1 MSAIIIYFS
10 RAGENYVSGSI
21 KKLTKGNTEIMAEI
35 IQKITGA
42 KLFKAEPIIQYSDDY
57 NICIEEARSDQRRD
71 ARPELKN
78 YPKNI
83 DDYNTVYLG
92 YPNYWSTMPMPLFTI
107 LDKYDFSGKTIIPF
121 CTHEGSQMGK
131 SEEDIKKLCPNATV
145 KKGIAV
151 YGSKVEE
158 SKSKIENWIKNN

>member
-35 IQKITGA
+35 IKKITGA
-42 KLFKAEPIIQYSDDY
+42 ELFKVEPIIQYSDDY

-83 DDYNTVYLG
+83 DNYDTVYLG
-92 YPNYWSTMPMPLFTI
+92 YPNYWSTMPMPLFTV
-107 LDKYDFSGKTIIPF
+107 LDKYDFLGKTIVPF
-121 CTHEGSQMGK
+121 CTHEGKSNGK
-131 SEEDIKKLCPNATV
+131 K
-145 KKGIAV
+145 
-151 YGSKVEE
+151 
-158 SKSKIENWIKNN
+158 